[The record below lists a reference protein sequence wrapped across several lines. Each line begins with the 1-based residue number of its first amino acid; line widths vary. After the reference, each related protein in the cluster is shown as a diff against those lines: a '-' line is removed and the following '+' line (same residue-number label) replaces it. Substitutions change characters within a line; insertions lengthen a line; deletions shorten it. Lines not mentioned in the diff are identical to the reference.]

1 MSAAEDLVEA
11 LAAVHAAGGR
21 LRLVDGRV
29 RVDVDVELPESVWAA
44 LAAHRD
50 ELAAIATRGGP
61 IWDSSPIW
69 PTRSRDRNQL
79 PLPAGLDSCDRCRS
93 TETTDQTIHGGRSV
107 RRDCAACGRFR
118 KFTVWNGDPMP

>member
-1 MSAAEDLVEA
+1 MVAEDLVEA

-21 LRLVDGRV
+21 LRLIDGRA
-29 RVDVDVELPESVWAA
+29 RVDVDVELPESVWLT

-50 ELAAIATRGGP
+50 ELVALASRGGP

-69 PTRSRDRNQL
+69 PERAGDRRGI
-79 PLPAGLDSCDRCRS
+79 PAPAGIDSCERCGS
-93 TETTDQTIHGGRSV
+93 TETVDQPIHHGRSV
-107 RRDCAACGRFR
+107 RRDCAVCGRFR